1 MYTFL
6 GIEVPLEKVKLL
18 FKTLLKEKKSI
29 FKVYL
34 CESES
39 HTRTEH
45 ETAENKIGRCMGFVG
60 VVRESFTP
68 SEITTRLKEFEE
80 FMHEKEE
87 IFKKLNVPVTCGT
100 GIRAGIRHRVDDYI
114 DDLPDDVP
122 DDEEWDDYEAGYA
135 YYKVDDVVLD
145 A

>member
-1 MYTFL
+1 MYSFL

-45 ETAENKIGRCMGFVG
+45 ETTENKLGRCMGFVG

-87 IFKKLNVPVTCGT
+87 IFKKLNIPVTCGT
-100 GIRAGIRHRVDDYI
+100 GICAGIRHRVDDYI
-114 DDLPDDVP
+114 DYLPDDVP

-135 YYKVDDVVLD
+135 YYKVDDVVFD